1 MKFTNADY
9 RCIGHVCILDSYD
22 KNIQPIQI
30 ESNYVYVNFKS
41 IKILKVDDE
50 EFTIT
55 LSLYL
60 ELIWTD
66 RRVNVDSH
74 FEDILFKNN
83 TFTPINSAIIDKIW
97 VPAPYI
103 FDLKSIKTKARMLY
117 LVDQK
122 YITYNR
128 DLEISLY
135 CYMVFDNYPI
145 DSHVCYFKMN
155 SFNHFEDKFI
165 YKTTMITLANSNEDI
180 KMDGSTMSNGKY
192 LHQFNVLDYEV
203 ELNKLTEDQSILEKA
218 DEVGE
223 ISKRPIAG
231 FKIIL
236 HRKYRKYIIYYYV
249 PSGLIAGI
257 SCVSI

>member
-1 MKFTNADY
+1 
-9 RCIGHVCILDSYD
+9 
-22 KNIQPIQI
+22 
-30 ESNYVYVNFKS
+30 
-41 IKILKVDDE
+41 
-50 EFTIT
+50 
-55 LSLYL
+55 
-60 ELIWTD
+60 
-66 RRVNVDSH
+66 
-74 FEDILFKNN
+74 
-83 TFTPINSAIIDKIW
+83 
-97 VPAPYI
+97 
-103 FDLKSIKTKARMLY
+103 
-117 LVDQK
+117 
-122 YITYNR
+122 
-128 DLEISLY
+128 
-135 CYMVFDNYPI
+135 MVFDNYPI

-165 YKTTMITLANSNEDI
+165 YKTTMITLVDSTED
-180 KMDGSTMSNGKY
+180 KMDGSMSNGKY

-218 DEVGE
+218 DEEE